1 MAATLV
7 IIGALV
13 DRLKAAF
20 PDLAV
25 EYFPDKPDEYRLNH
39 PKGALLISYLGA
51 KYQAPVDTTVVVQD
65 ATVKFS
71 VTAQLRQLNGGDGAV
86 AILTRLRLALLGF
99 KPPDCR
105 RKVWAVAEHF
115 LGEKAGIWQY
125 ALDVATEAVAV
136 EDFDTVDGP
145 PMVHITTVG
154 GMGRNEIRKAPDGS
168 TNREEFPE

>member
-1 MAATLV
+1 MATLI

-20 PDLAV
+20 PDMAV

-39 PKGALLISYLGA
+39 PKGALLVSYLGA
-51 KYQAPVDTTVVVQD
+51 KYQTPVDTTMVVQD

-86 AILTRLRLALLGF
+86 AVLTRLRLALLGF

-125 ALDVATEAVAV
+125 ALDVATETVAV
-136 EDFDTVDGP
+136 EDLESAGGP
-145 PMVHITTVG
+145 PLVHITTVG
-154 GMGRNEIRKAPDGS
+154 GMARTEIEKAPDGS
-168 TNREEFPE
+168 IIKEEFPA